1 MFEKVNTRVLGI
13 VENMSGFE
21 CPHCGEVVD
30 IFGRG
35 GGEALAGELG
45 LPFLGRIPLDAQVRE
60 AGDAGVPTVRRAPE
74 SPAGKALQGIARA
87 LSTVLDESEPR

>member
-1 MFEKVNTRVLGI
+1 MFEKVNTRILGV
-13 VENMSGFE
+13 VENMSGYE

-45 LPFLGRIPLDAQVRE
+45 LPFLGRVPLDAQVRE
-60 AGDAGVPTVRRAPE
+60 AGDAGVPTVRRSPD
-74 SPAGKALQGIARA
+74 SPAGKALREVARA
-87 LSTVLDESEPR
+87 LLAVLDEPGTE